1 MPREYFLLL
10 STFLISPAVAMPN
23 HAMAAEAPGIAD
35 PVRRASADIETPGQ
49 AGRKYAGART
59 GRGAGARSVGKAR
72 RFTITVS
79 RRYDAANVRQNR
91 RLREVDRGGVDLDR
105 RARLGEQR
113 RTGKTDRDRL
123 VTRIDPPEAPA
134 DGSLCRR
141 RANSTRRSRLN
152 PPPAKR
158 WGGKVRH
165 HALRS
170 DCRG

>member
-1 MPREYFLLL
+1 MKLAFVNFPTARFDAVRGVTLRGHAAANIPLRTT
-10 STFLISPAVAMPN
+10 STRPLKARQN
-23 HAMAAEAPGIAD
+23 
-35 PVRRASADIETPGQ
+35 
-49 AGRKYAGART
+49 AGRLVAHWHVSPET
-59 GRGAGARSVGKAR
+59 GRIECCWSV
-72 RFTITVS
+72 
-79 RRYDAANVRQNR
+79 D
-91 RLREVDRGGVDLDR
+91 
-105 RARLGEQR
+105 
-113 RTGKTDRDRL
+113 
-123 VTRIDPPEAPA
+123 EAPA